1 MKNSISRRDVLQG
14 AGAVLAGAAF
24 STRVMAAAP
33 PPEPVTPALIEAA
46 KKEGQVIYYTSTD
59 LPVAEKLAKAFEAKY
74 PGIAVRVE
82 RTGAERVFQRIG
94 QEYSSNIHAVDVV
107 NSSDAAHFIVWK
119 RDGILAPYVPEDVAK
134 FYPAEHKDPD
144 GQFASFRVWLS
155 IIAYNTNLVK
165 AEDAPKS
172 FADLLDPKWKGKIV
186 KAHPGYSGTI
196 MTATYQMQRD
206 LGWSFFEQ
214 LAKQN
219 IMQVQ
224 SSADPPK
231 KLDLG
236 ERAVM
241 ADGNEYN
248 IFQMK
253 EAGRPVEPV
262 YATEG
267 SPLIIGP
274 NGVFKDAP
282 NPNAAKLF
290 QSFSLS
296 REAQQLIIDVGGLRS
311 VHSQTAGEGGP
322 QAAQGHQDHEGR
334 RRGGRERGRG
344 DQGALHQ
351 DLPRL
356 IRHDLRTAQDFRRR
370 NACRKDRRAEAG
382 RACRPRPTRK
392 CEDLLIDVVG
402 LCVTARNEDYVRSAL
417 AGCDDDGPARRS
429 GTART
434 LTAAGAAFV
443 NGTAAHG
450 EDFDD
455 TFEGGPVH
463 AGAVIVPAVLAACER
478 HNPDGRMALIGIAV
492 GTEVLC
498 RLSLVVPKA
507 VHKAGFHPTAVF
519 GAMGAAAGVG
529 AALGLNARQIVDALG
544 IAGSMAGGIIEYLA
558 EGAWTKRLHAG
569 WAAQSGI
576 RAALLARGG
585 FVGPRTV
592 FEGVH
597 GLFHGFAHTTEGDY
611 DALTGDFGTR
621 WVTDTLAFKPYPC
634 GTMAQPYID
643 CARRLAARGIKPEDI
658 AEIVCEVA
666 EGTVHRLWEPLADK
680 QRPRNGYAAKF
691 AVPYLLATG
700 FVHGGVGLGAFTESA
715 IRDPRVLALAA
726 KVKFVIDPDN
736 PYPNNY
742 TGHIR
747 AR

>member
-1 MKNSISRRDVLQG
+1 MASGLPETSVAETLAEKIVALQG
-14 AGAVLAGAAF
+14 
-24 STRVMAAAP
+24 
-33 PPEPVTPALIEAA
+33 
-46 KKEGQVIYYTSTD
+46 
-59 LPVAEKLAKAFEAKY
+59 
-74 PGIAVRVE
+74 
-82 RTGAERVFQRIG
+82 
-94 QEYSSNIHAVDVV
+94 
-107 NSSDAAHFIVWK
+107 
-119 RDGILAPYVPEDVAK
+119 
-134 FYPAEHKDPD
+134 
-144 GQFASFRVWLS
+144 
-155 IIAYNTNLVK
+155 
-165 AEDAPKS
+165 
-172 FADLLDPKWKGKIV
+172 
-186 KAHPGYSGTI
+186 
-196 MTATYQMQRD
+196 
-206 LGWSFFEQ
+206 
-214 LAKQN
+214 
-219 IMQVQ
+219 
-224 SSADPPK
+224 
-231 KLDLG
+231 
-236 ERAVM
+236 
-241 ADGNEYN
+241 
-248 IFQMK
+248 
-253 EAGRPVEPV
+253 
-262 YATEG
+262 
-267 SPLIIGP
+267 
-274 NGVFKDAP
+274 
-282 NPNAAKLF
+282 
-290 QSFSLS
+290 
-296 REAQQLIIDVGGLRS
+296 
-311 VHSQTAGEGGP
+311 
-322 QAAQGHQDHEGR
+322 
-334 RRGGRERGRG
+334 
-344 DQGALHQ
+344 GAL
-351 DLPRL
+351 PAA
-356 IRHDLRTAQDFRRR
+356 TV
-370 NACRKDRRAEAG
+370 G
-382 RACRPRPTRK
+382 K
-392 CEDLLIDVVG
+392 CEELLIDVVG

-417 AGCDDDGPARRS
+417 AGYDDDGPC
-429 GTART
+429 TAIGHKRT
-434 LTAAGAAFV
+434 LNAAGAAFV

-507 VHKAGFHPTAVF
+507 VHKAGFHPTAIF

-529 AALGLNARQIVDALG
+529 ASLGLNARQIVDALG
-544 IAGSMAGGIIEYLA
+544 VAGSMAGGIIEYLA

-576 RAALLARGG
+576 RAALLARAG

-643 CARRLAARGIKPEDI
+643 CARRLAARGIEPENV

-700 FVHGGVGLGAFTESA
+700 FVHGGVGLGAFTENA

-726 KVKFVIDPDN
+726 KVKFVIDPHN

-747 AR
+747 ATLRDGSVVEERRPYLRGGAQEPLTRQDVTDKFLLNGEHGGWSAAQSDAALKLMAGLYNGRIDLSSLRG